1 MECPAEAVVPVAGA
15 NLDGLKDVAL
25 GHYNVLVRC
34 HEDADVLRGK
44 AGNVLDLLKLGK
56 VRLCPRVHVAD
67 TGEVCGVGSF
77 WVDGGVNT
85 LGNRHELVE
94 RIVFRWE
101 LAGAHKVVCAV
112 THKAPEL
119 SRSSRGAKHVR
130 KVGCRLVPLGRG
142 DAIEKVV
149 GEKLNHLV
157 THACEG

>member
-1 MECPAEAVVPVAGA
+1 MIFDFRI
-15 NLDGLKDVAL
+15 NSSI
-25 GHYNVLVRC
+25 H
-34 HEDADVLRGK
+34 
-44 AGNVLDLLKLGK
+44 
-56 VRLCPRVHVAD
+56 
-67 TGEVCGVGSF
+67 
-77 WVDGGVNT
+77 T